1 MSDTYEPQTRE
12 ATSYRVCVA
21 GAGAIGLTLAAKLAK
36 NNAVSVL
43 ARGQSVADID
53 LHGVRLTERNEILS
67 ARVRVGPAEELG
79 KQNVVFLCPKAQDL
93 PALARDI
100 QPLLQSSSLIIPVV
114 NGIPWWYF
122 DGHGTTPRND
132 GIFSVDPTH
141 ILKALL
147 PTSSVIGC
155 VTMFTAARTSRWEA
169 VANNGVKL
177 VIGEIDDMNK
187 PRTEALAAN
196 LNRSGIQTRI
206 SDRIRD
212 PLWTKVIANLMS
224 NPLSVVAEADL
235 QDLCGTEPL
244 SSVVRQLL
252 NEALLV
258 AASYGARLELEP
270 ESLIEFAAAMGKV
283 KTSML
288 QDYES
293 GQPLELGAICEAV
306 MELGMIRGI
315 DMPLTKTITAL
326 ARYKSEAALRRA
338 A

>member
-1 MSDTYEPQTRE
+1 L
-12 ATSYRVCVA
+12 VA
-21 GAGAIGLTLAAKLAK
+21 
-36 NNAVSVL
+36 
-43 ARGQSVADID
+43 RDQSVTDIA
-53 LHGVRLTERNEILS
+53 LHGIRLTERDEIVS
-67 ARVRVGPAEELG
+67 ARVKVGPAEELG
-79 KQNVVFLCPKAQDL
+79 KQDVVFLCPKAQDL

-100 QPLLQSSSLIIPVV
+100 QPLLQNSTLIVPVV

-122 DGHGTTPRND
+122 DGPGSTPWED
-132 GIFSVDPTH
+132 DIFSVDPTH
-141 ILKALL
+141 VLKALL

-177 VIGEIDDMNK
+177 VIGEIDDILR
-187 PRTEALAAN
+187 PRTEALAAT
-196 LNRSGIQTRI
+196 LNSCGIQTRV

-224 NPLSVVAEADL
+224 NPLSVVAEAHL

-244 SSVVRQLL
+244 STVVRQLL

-258 AASYGARLELEP
+258 AASYGARLELDP
-270 ESLIEFAAAMGKV
+270 DSLIQFGAGMGKV

-293 GQPLELGAICEAV
+293 GHPLELGAICEAV

-315 DMPLTKTITAL
+315 EMPLTRTITAL
-326 ARYKSEAALRRA
+326 ARYKSEASLRQA